1 MLYQAHARD
10 RKAWIALVCAGH
22 PNPEVDPDG
31 PSLHASS
38 RLCKTR
44 DAQLGGS
51 AAASSDWTVAET
63 QPSHTNSSPDQA
75 FQLRHDKWKGTKHVW
90 QSDFAYWAPEP
101 VRAG

>member
-44 DAQLGGS
+44 DAQLEGS

-75 FQLRHDKWKGTKHVW
+75 FQLRHDIL
-90 QSDFAYWAPEP
+90 APRGELAREL
-101 VRAG
+101 VTV